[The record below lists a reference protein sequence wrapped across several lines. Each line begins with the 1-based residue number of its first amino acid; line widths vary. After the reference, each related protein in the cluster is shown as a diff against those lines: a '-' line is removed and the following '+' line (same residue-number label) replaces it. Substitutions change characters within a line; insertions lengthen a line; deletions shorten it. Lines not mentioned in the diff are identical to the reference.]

1 MFIPKCLTLKKL
13 NPTAAEVCGTIFDG
27 DVKTVKE
34 QAADAAWEWGG
45 IDRHFDSRVAELA
58 RIGIRCGDLDR
69 EERRIFGMVVTRG
82 SITARGLFWG
92 AFERALSKPL

>member
-1 MFIPKCLTLKKL
+1 MFIPKDLTLKKL

-45 IDRHFDSRVAELA
+45 VDRHFDSRVAELA

-69 EERRIFGMVVTRG
+69 EERRIFGMVVTKG
-82 SITARGLFWG
+82 SITARGLFWV
-92 AFERALSKPL
+92 AFERALSKSL